1 MKHIVKLILALFLI
15 FSIAACT
22 KPEPVEEVQ
31 LQFIAP
37 MGAPALTL
45 VEVAK
50 DKKHVVSF
58 VSGTDNLT
66 AAFVNPNPQYDVIL
80 APINLGVTLISKGST
95 TYRLW
100 GIATWGNLY
109 IIAQN
114 EEVLREEGTIALF
127 GENAVPQRVF
137 NTVKDS
143 FELNLVPNFAPSVN
157 DAVAQLISGNA
168 EAAMVAEPLLTAT
181 LANHSQLRVVVDM
194 QEQWK
199 EVTGKSN
206 YPQAAIFVE
215 ASRYELY
222 QNQIDAQL
230 NGMKLYLEAALNDSS
245 QLKSDIDAVDPMT
258 LGLPS
263 SAVSVKAL
271 QGMNVKI
278 QPAAFVLGEIEAFL
292 ELFNLNDTASY
303 LLP

>member
-1 MKHIVKLILALFLI
+1 MKRILNIGIVLILMMMV
-15 FSIAACT
+15 AACS
-22 KPEPVEEVQ
+22 KPDPVEDVE
-31 LQFIAP
+31 LQFLSP

-50 DKKHVVSF
+50 EKKHVVSF

-66 AAFVNPNPQYDVIL
+66 AALVNPNPQYDVIL
-80 APINLGVTLISKGST
+80 APINLGVSLISKGST

-100 GIATWGNLY
+100 GVATWGNLY
-109 IIAQN
+109 IIAQS
-114 EEVLREEGTIALF
+114 EEVLSEEGTIALF

-137 NTVKDS
+137 NTVSDS
-143 FELNLVPNFAPSVN
+143 FELNLSQNYMPSVN
-157 DAVAQLISGNA
+157 DAVAQLLSGNA
-168 EAAMVAEPLLTAT
+168 KAAMVAEPLLTAT
-181 LANHSQLRVVVDM
+181 LANHSQFKVVVDL
-194 QEQWK
+194 QEQWN
-199 EVTGKSN
+199 EVTGKAN

-215 ASRYELY
+215 SSRYELY
-222 QNQIDAQL
+222 QKQIDAQL

-278 QPAAFVLGEIEAFL
+278 QPAAFVFGEIEEFL
-292 ELFNLNDTASY
+292 KLFNLTDTASY

>member
-1 MKHIVKLILALFLI
+1 
-15 FSIAACT
+15 
-22 KPEPVEEVQ
+22 
-31 LQFIAP
+31 
-37 MGAPALTL
+37 
-45 VEVAK
+45 
-50 DKKHVVSF
+50 
-58 VSGTDNLT
+58 
-66 AAFVNPNPQYDVIL
+66 
-80 APINLGVTLISKGST
+80 
-95 TYRLW
+95 
-100 GIATWGNLY
+100 
-109 IIAQN
+109 
-114 EEVLREEGTIALF
+114 
-127 GENAVPQRVF
+127 
-137 NTVKDS
+137 
-143 FELNLVPNFAPSVN
+143 
-157 DAVAQLISGNA
+157 
-168 EAAMVAEPLLTAT
+168 
-181 LANHSQLRVVVDM
+181 M